1 MNGTPKTLT
10 EAISNGLNEGIG
22 KTHPEV
28 VISIE
33 LAVRDYLANKAF
45 SRDLELDRAFKIFFD
60 KVCNKTIQDEFEKGA
75 Q

>member
-1 MNGTPKTLT
+1 MNRTPETLT
-10 EAISNGLNEGIG
+10 EAISNGLKEGMG
-22 KTHPEV
+22 KTHVEV

-60 KVCNKTIQDEFEKGA
+60 KVCNKTIEEQWGGIK
-75 Q
+75 